1 VTKGPLIILSGP
13 SGSGKSTVV
22 ERLLQEGG
30 LQLRRSVTAT
40 TRAPR
45 EGERD
50 GAHYHFWPRERFE
63 RERDAGALLEW
74 ADVFGALY
82 GTPRSEVEPHREHGQ
97 GVVLVIDVQGAAQV
111 RARCP
116 DAVSIFLL
124 PPSRQ
129 ELERRLRERGTDGEA
144 AIRRRLEGA
153 LRELARTGEYD
164 FWVVN
169 RDLGRAVAEL
179 HEIIGRQFGGE
190 RDAG

>member
-22 ERLLQEGG
+22 ERLLAGGG
-30 LQLRRSVTAT
+30 LPLRRSVTAT

-50 GAHYHFWPRERFE
+50 GVHYHFWPRERFE

-74 ADVFGALY
+74 ADVFGHLY
-82 GTPRSEVEPHREHGQ
+82 GTPRAEVEPHRDRGQ

-111 RARCP
+111 RAACP
-116 DAVSIFLL
+116 DAVSVFLL

-144 AIRRRLEGA
+144 AVRRRLAGA
-153 LRELARTGEYD
+153 LGELARVGEYD
-164 FWVVN
+164 YWVVN
-169 RDLGRAVAEL
+169 RDLARAVADL
-179 HEIIGRQFGGE
+179 QEIVGRQFGGE